1 MTPQTETASVGQSS
15 AAHGGKI
22 SHGGTSLDGS
32 AQIADRSYRGY
43 DGELHTRAHR
53 WWFVALATIRAGMA
67 NKAFW
72 ILAALVALAYIV
84 SGAFVYYAR
93 DAVLRMGGGLFSA
106 PEAIYSDTFF
116 RCLNFTRLPLFLL
129 ALVVGAGSIAA
140 DNRAN
145 ALLVYLSKPITKTDY
160 LLGKWAGVFLL
171 LGAVSLL
178 PALLLYGFFVASY
191 NSEGFLKENPGLW
204 AGVIGA
210 TLLPALIHSSLII
223 GFSAW
228 SKSPR
233 MAGASYAGLYFMSAV
248 IMGIASGIM
257 IDKLARPN
265 NPERSAT
272 TRNAARRDAKGAKSD
287 AAKAAPEKAAPIK
300 DSDVQRALLVRGLS
314 VAGVIES
321 VGMHL
326 YHAEPS
332 LPRRLRNR
340 LQEERQS
347 QTEADMAA
355 AMGALGPMGAMQG
368 LAQTAQ
374 KPPSVGRAPLAP
386 LLALAALF
394 FVLPLLAAR
403 ARIRAVEVVSG

>member
-1 MTPQTETASVGQSS
+1 MTPQTETANVGQGSVAHS
-15 AAHGGKI
+15 GNTAHGGV
-22 SHGGTSLDGS
+22 SLDGS

-72 ILAALVALAYIV
+72 ILAALVALAYIIN
-84 SGAFVYYAR
+84 GAFVYYAR
-93 DAVLRMGGGLFSA
+93 DFALRLGGGLFPA

-178 PALLLYGFFVASY
+178 PALLLYGFFVAAYS
-191 NSEGFLKENPGLW
+191 SEGFLKENPGLW
-204 AGVIGA
+204 ASVIGA

-257 IDKLARPN
+257 MDKLARPDK
-265 NPERSAT
+265 PERSAA
-272 TRNAARRDAKGAKSD
+272 TRGTKS
-287 AAKAAPEKAAPIK
+287 AAKAAPEKAASLK
-300 DSDVQRALLVRGLS
+300 NSDIQQALLVHGLS
-314 VAGVIES
+314 VAGLIES
-321 VGMHL
+321 MGMHL
-326 YHAEPS
+326 YHTEPS
-332 LPRRLRNR
+332 LPGRLRRRLR
-340 LQEERQS
+340 EERQ
-347 QTEADMAA
+347 QPTEADMAA
-355 AMGALGPMGAMQG
+355 AMGAMGPMGAMQG
-368 LAQTAQ
+368 LAQAAEE
-374 KPPSVGRAPLAP
+374 PPSVGRAPLAP
-386 LLALAALF
+386 LLALAALLV
-394 FVLPLLAAR
+394 VLPLLAAR
-403 ARIRAVEVVSG
+403 ARIRAVEVVKG

>member
-1 MTPQTETASVGQSS
+1 MNSLNIRPAEAAAAAPVVAQSGGEPSGTMSGGATQDTAPRDNEQ
-15 AAHGGKI
+15 AGG
-22 SHGGTSLDGS
+22 

-53 WWFVALATIRAGMA
+53 WWFVALATIRASLS

-84 SGAFVYYAR
+84 NGAFVYYAR
-93 DAVLRMGGGLFSA
+93 DLTLRFGGGLIPA
-106 PEAIYSDTFF
+106 PEAIYADTFF
-116 RCLNFTRLPLFLL
+116 RCLSFTRLPLFLL

-178 PALLLYGFFVASY
+178 PALLLFGFFVAAYS
-191 NSEGFLKENPGLW
+191 SEGFLKENPSLGW
-204 AGVIGA
+204 SVIGA
-210 TLLPALIHSSLII
+210 TLLPALIHASLII

-233 MAGASYAGLYFMSAV
+233 MAGASYAGLYFVGAI

-257 IDKLARPN
+257 MDKLTHTPKPSRAA
-265 NPERSAT
+265 AT
-272 TRNAARRDAKGAKSD
+272 
-287 AAKAAPEKAAPIK
+287 APIK
-300 DSDVQRALLVRGLS
+300 NSDIQSALLVRGLS
-314 VAGVIES
+314 VGGVIET

-326 YHAEPS
+326 YNVEPP
-332 LPRRLRNR
+332 LPGRLRRRLR
-340 LQEERQS
+340 EERRNQS
-347 QTEADMAA
+347 EAEMAA
-355 AMGALGPMGAMQG
+355 ALGALQG
-368 LAQTAQ
+368 LAQAQ
-374 KPPSVGRAPLAP
+374 EEPPSVGRPPIAP
-386 LLALAALF
+386 LLALVALF
-394 FVLPLLAAR
+394 VVLPLLAAR
-403 ARIRAVEVVSG
+403 ARIRAVEVVKG